1 MAHGADIP
9 ELDAKGLRNFGLST
23 GAIVAGL
30 FGLFFPWLLER
41 PLPLWPWV
49 VFAMLAAW
57 ALIAP
62 RSLRLVY
69 RYWMMLGLLLSRI
82 TSPIV
87 LGIVFFLVIM
97 PMGLIRRALGR
108 DAMAR
113 TFDDVAASYR
123 IKSRDNSSHKLE
135 NPY

>member
-30 FGLFFPWLLER
+30 FGLFLPWLFER
-41 PLPLWPWV
+41 PIRLWPWV
-49 VFAMLAAW
+49 VFAVLAAW

-69 RYWMMLGLLLSRI
+69 RYWMKLGLLLSRV
-82 TSPIV
+82 TTPIV
-87 LGIVFFLVIM
+87 LGIVFFLVIL
-97 PMGLIRRALGR
+97 PTGLIRRAFGR

-123 IKSRDNSSHKLE
+123 IKSRDHGSHKLE